1 MMLSYLKMKELKMRE
16 IEKVFTRKKRRA
28 VSDIIATLLMVVIT
42 VAGGIVV
49 LNFVQTTDII
59 QSTETISSEEAAISI
74 KITGYDTRD
83 SGDLSGILT
92 MDNLLDQK
100 LCTTSCSVDPD
111 KIPANFGTEFIV
123 LNIRNDGAGSAYL
136 GSIFVNNIIHTWDS
150 ATGAGSGVD
159 LDASSNPAGGSSPRD
174 GQYSIIPTS
183 NTLPITQ
190 EINTE
195 LKAGNDRRIVIKLSA
210 SIASDI
216 DLSSAIRII
225 IDAGRADPFNFVISS
240 GSTQ

>member
-1 MMLSYLKMKELKMRE
+1 MMVSYLKMKELKMRE

-74 KITGYDTRD
+74 KITGYDSRD

-100 LCTTSCSVDPD
+100 LCTTSCSGAID
-111 KIPANFGTEFIV
+111 KIPANSGTEFIV
-123 LNIRNDGAGSAYL
+123 LKIRNDGTGSAYL
-136 GSIFVNNIIHTWDS
+136 GSIFVNNVLHTWDS
-150 ATGAGSGVD
+150 LTATVA
-159 LDASSNPAGGSSPRD
+159 LDASIDPVGGSSPRD

-190 EINTE
+190 ETSTE
-195 LKAGNDRRIVIKLSA
+195 LKVGNDRRIVIKLSA

-225 IDAGRADPFNFVISS
+225 IDAGRADPFNFVILS
-240 GSTQ
+240 GSTQG

>member
-1 MMLSYLKMKELKMRE
+1 MMVSYLKMKELKMRK

-59 QSTETISSEEAAISI
+59 QSTETISSEEASISI
-74 KITGYDTRD
+74 KITGYDSRD
-83 SGDLSGILT
+83 SSNLSGIST
-92 MDNLLDQK
+92 MANLLDQK
-100 LCTTSCSVDPD
+100 LCTTSCISTQNN
-111 KIPANFGTEFIV
+111 IPSNTGTEFIV

-136 GSIFVNNIIHTWDS
+136 GSIFVNNILHTWDS
-150 ATGAGSGVD
+150 TTATKT
-159 LDASSNPAGGSSPRD
+159 LDASINPVGGSSPRD
-174 GQYSIIPTS
+174 GQYSIIPPS
-183 NTLPITQ
+183 TLTQ
-190 EINTE
+190 ESSTE
-195 LKAGNDRRIVIKLSA
+195 IKTGNDRRIVIKLSA

-225 IDAGRADPFNFVISS
+225 IDAGRADPFNFVILS
-240 GSTQ
+240 GSTQG

>member
-1 MMLSYLKMKELKMRE
+1 MMISYLKMKELKMRE

-83 SGDLSGILT
+83 SSNLSEIST

-100 LCTTSCSVDPD
+100 LCTTSCSGAID
-111 KIPANFGTEFIV
+111 KIPANSGTEFIV

-136 GSIFVNNIIHTWDS
+136 GSIFVNNVLHTWDS
-150 ATGAGSGVD
+150 TTATVA
-159 LDASSNPAGGSSPRD
+159 LDASINPAGGSSPRD
-174 GQYSIIPTS
+174 GQYSIIPPS
-183 NTLPITQ
+183 TLTQ
-190 EINTE
+190 ESSTE
-195 LKAGNDRRIVIKLSA
+195 IKTGNDRRIVIKLSP
-210 SIASDI
+210 SITSDI

-225 IDAGRADPFNFVISS
+225 IDAGRADPFNFVILS
-240 GSTQ
+240 GSTQG

>member
-1 MMLSYLKMKELKMRE
+1 MISYLKMKELKMRK

-28 VSDIIATLLMVVIT
+28 VSDIIATLLMIVIT
-42 VAGGIVV
+42 VVGGIAV

-59 QSTETISSEEAAISI
+59 QSTETISSEEAAISV

-83 SGDLSGILT
+83 SGDLSGILSL
-92 MDNLLDQK
+92 DNNLDQK
-100 LCTTSCSVDPD
+100 LCTASCISTQND
-111 KIPANFGTEFIV
+111 IPSASGTEFIV

-136 GSIFVNNIIHTWDS
+136 GSIFVNNVLHTWDS
-150 ATGAGSGVD
+150 ATGAGGGVT
-159 LDASSNPAGGSSPRD
+159 LDASSDPSGGSSPRD

-195 LKAGNDRRIVIKLSA
+195 LKVGNDRRIVIKLSS

-225 IDAGRADPFNFVISS
+225 IDAGRADPFNFVISA

>member
-1 MMLSYLKMKELKMRE
+1 MISYLKMKKLKMHE
-16 IEKVFTRKKRRA
+16 IEKAFSRKKRRA
-28 VSDIIATLLMVVIT
+28 VSEIVGTLLMVVIT
-42 VAGGIVV
+42 VVGGIAV

-59 QSTETISSEEAAISI
+59 QSSETISSEEAAISI

-83 SGDLSGILT
+83 SSNLSGIST
-92 MDNLLDQK
+92 MDNTLDQK
-100 LCTTSCSVDPD
+100 LCTTSCSGNPN
-111 KIPANFGTEFIV
+111 KIPANSGTEFIV
-123 LNIRNDGAGSAYL
+123 LNIRNDGTGSAYL
-136 GSIFVNNIIHTWDS
+136 GSIFVNNVLHTWDS
-150 ATGAGSGVD
+150 TTATKTLDALLDDITGKYPGAGK
-159 LDASSNPAGGSSPRD
+159 
-174 GQYSIIPTS
+174 YSIIPPS
-183 NTLPITQ
+183 TLTQ

-216 DLSSAIRII
+216 DLTSAIRII

>member
-1 MMLSYLKMKELKMRE
+1 MMVSYLKMKELKMRE

-59 QSTETISSEEAAISI
+59 QSTETISSEEASISI
-74 KITGYDTRD
+74 KITGYDSRD
-83 SGDLSGILT
+83 SSNLSGIST

-100 LCTTSCSVDPD
+100 LCTTSCSGAID

-136 GSIFVNNIIHTWDS
+136 GSIFVNNVLHTWDS
-150 ATGAGSGVD
+150 LTATVA
-159 LDASSNPAGGSSPRD
+159 LNASIDPVGGSSPRD
-174 GQYSIIPTS
+174 GQYSIIPPS
-183 NTLPITQ
+183 TLTQ
-190 EINTE
+190 ESSTE
-195 LKAGNDRRIVIKLSA
+195 IKTGNDRRIVIKLSP
-210 SIASDI
+210 SITSDI
-216 DLSSAIRII
+216 DLTSAIRII
-225 IDAGRADPFNFVISS
+225 IDAGRADPFNFVILS
-240 GSTQ
+240 GSTQG

>member
-1 MMLSYLKMKELKMRE
+1 MMVSYLKMKELKMRE

-59 QSTETISSEEAAISI
+59 QSTETISSEEASISI

-83 SGDLSGILT
+83 SSDLSGIST

-100 LCTTSCSVDPD
+100 LCTTSCSGAID

-136 GSIFVNNIIHTWDS
+136 GSIFVNNVLHTWDS
-150 ATGAGSGVD
+150 LTATVA
-159 LDASSNPAGGSSPRD
+159 LDASIDPVGGSSPRD
-174 GQYSIIPTS
+174 GQYSIIPPS
-183 NTLPITQ
+183 TLTQ
-190 EINTE
+190 ESSTE
-195 LKAGNDRRIVIKLSA
+195 IKTGNDRRIVIKLSP
-210 SIASDI
+210 SITSDI
-216 DLSSAIRII
+216 DLTSAIRII
-225 IDAGRADPFNFVISS
+225 IDAGRADPFNFVILS
-240 GSTQ
+240 GSTQG